1 MFDLLTYKLVRT
13 TWFYQGFYQ
22 TILKAHRL
30 NTIIDSDR
38 IMVLDA
44 GKIVEFDS
52 GRHLV
57 RNANSTFK
65 SMIEESKDKKQLYRA
80 LGLTK
85 F

>member
-1 MFDLLTYKLVRT
+1 M
-13 TWFYQGFYQ
+13 Q

-52 GRHLV
+52 GRQLV
-57 RNANSTFK
+57 RNCNSTFR